1 MNPAGDGP
9 CHSPAGGVGVI
20 LPAMSTSLPVI
31 DLRLAGQGAAA
42 RSALA
47 RQLDL
52 ACSEFGFFYLVGH
65 AVDGRLADRLL
76 QLSREFFA
84 RDAAEKLRIHM
95 SRGGRAWRGYFPVGG
110 ELTSGQPDLKEGLY
124 FGTELDA
131 SDRRV
136 RAGTPMHGPNLFP
149 EVPQFRATVLDYM
162 SALEATGQQVLSL
175 LAEGLGLDADYFQR
189 RYTGD
194 PTVLFRIFRYPPDD
208 VARAGW
214 GVGAH
219 TDYGL
224 LTLLQ
229 QDAVGGLQILNR
241 DCWLDVPPLADSL
254 VCNVGDMLERLTNGR
269 YLSALHRA
277 KNLTM
282 RERLSMVLF
291 LDPAFDAKLEPLPG
305 VVPDSNQP
313 HTNVRWDRIDPHA
326 LQGTY
331 GEYLLSKVSKV
342 FPELAPTVR

>member
-1 MNPAGDGP
+1 
-9 CHSPAGGVGVI
+9 
-20 LPAMSTSLPVI
+20 MSTSLPVI
-31 DLRLAGQGAAA
+31 DLTVAKRGGEARAAVA
-42 RSALA
+42 RD
-47 RQLDL
+47 LDL

-65 AVDGRLADRLL
+65 DIAAQLTDGLFTRA
-76 QLSREFFA
+76 REFFA
-84 RDAAEKLRIHM
+84 RDQAEKMRIHM

-124 FGTELDA
+124 FGTEHD
-131 SDRRV
+131 DDDPRV
-136 RAGTPMHGPNLFP
+136 RAGTPMHGRNLFP
-149 EVPQFRATVLDYM
+149 DLPEFRANLLGYM
-162 SALEATGQQVLSL
+162 SALEAAGQQVLSL
-175 LAEGLGLDADYFQR
+175 MAEGLHLPGAYFMQQF
-189 RYTGD
+189 TAD
-194 PTVLFRIFRYPPDD
+194 PTVLFRIFRYPPDEA
-208 VARAGW
+208 AREGW

-229 QDAVGGLQILNR
+229 QDAVGGLQVLNR
-241 DCWLDVPPLADSL
+241 ERWLDIPPLADSL

-277 KNLTM
+277 KNLSA

-305 VVPDSNQP
+305 VVRDSLEP
-313 HTNVRWDRIDPHA
+313 HTNVRWDRFDPHA
-326 LQGTY
+326 MQGTY

-342 FPELAPTVR
+342 FPDLVPKVL

>member
-1 MNPAGDGP
+1 
-9 CHSPAGGVGVI
+9 
-20 LPAMSTSLPVI
+20 MSTSLPVI
-31 DLRLAGQGAAA
+31 DLSLAQRGVQA

-65 AVDGRLADRLL
+65 PVGARLTDGLLKLA
-76 QLSREFFA
+76 REFFA
-84 RDAAEKLRIHM
+84 SDEADKMQIHM

-110 ELTSGQPDLKEGLY
+110 ELTSGEPDLKEGLY
-124 FGTELDA
+124 FGTELDD

-136 RAGTPMHGPNLFP
+136 RAGTPMHGRNLFP
-149 EVPQFRATVLDYM
+149 DIPEFRATVLEYI
-162 SALEATGQQVLSL
+162 SALEAAGQQVLSL
-175 LAEGLGLDADYFQR
+175 MAEGLHLDTDYFQR
-189 RYTGD
+189 CYTAD
-194 PTVLFRIFRYPPDD
+194 PTVLFRIFRYPPDEA
-208 VARAGW
+208 AREGW

-229 QDAVGGLQILNR
+229 QDTVGGLQVLNR
-241 DCWLDVPPLADSL
+241 DRWLDVPPLPDSL
-254 VCNVGDMLERLTNGR
+254 VCNVGDMLERLTKGR

-277 KNLTM
+277 KNLSA

-291 LDPAFDAKLEPLPG
+291 LDPAFDAQLAPLPG
-305 VVPDSNQP
+305 VAPDSHRP

-331 GEYLLSKVSKV
+331 GEYLLSKVSNV
-342 FPELAPTVR
+342 FPELAPTVL

>member
-1 MNPAGDGP
+1 
-9 CHSPAGGVGVI
+9 
-20 LPAMSTSLPVI
+20 MSVSSCAASLPVI
-31 DLRLAGQGAAA
+31 DLHQGARAA
-42 RSALA
+42 RE
-47 RQLDL
+47 LDR

-65 AVDGRLADRLL
+65 DIDPALGERLL

-84 RDAAEKLRIHM
+84 RDEAEKLRIHM
-95 SRGGRAWRGYFPVGG
+95 SQGGRAWRGYFPVGG

-124 FGTELDA
+124 FGTELD
-131 SDRRV
+131 DDDPRV
-136 RAGTPMHGPNLFP
+136 RAGTPMHGRNLFP
-149 EVPQFRATVLDYM
+149 DVPEFRATVLDYM
-162 SALEATGQQVLSL
+162 SGLEAAGQQVLSL
-175 LAEGLGLDADYFQR
+175 LAQGLRLDADYFQR
-189 RYTGD
+189 HYTGD

-208 VARAGW
+208 VAREGW

-229 QDAVGGLQILNR
+229 QDTVGGLQVLNR
-241 DCWLDVPPLADSL
+241 ERWLDVPPLAGSL
-254 VCNVGDMLERLTNGR
+254 VCNVGDMLERLTQGR

-277 KNLTM
+277 KNLTD

-291 LDPAFDAKLEPLPG
+291 LDPAFDAKLQPLPG
-305 VVPDSNQP
+305 VAPHSDQP

-342 FPELAPTVR
+342 FPDLYARESDVARR

>member
-1 MNPAGDGP
+1 
-9 CHSPAGGVGVI
+9 
-20 LPAMSTSLPVI
+20 MSTSLPVI
-31 DLRLAGQGAAA
+31 DLSLA
-42 RSALA
+42 RSAVA

-65 AVDGRLADRLL
+65 EVGAPLTDELLALA
-76 QLSREFFA
+76 REFFA
-84 RDAAEKLRIHM
+84 RDRAEKMQIHM

-124 FGTELDA
+124 FGSELD
-131 SDRRV
+131 DDDPRV
-136 RAGTPMHGPNLFP
+136 RAGTPMHGRNLFP
-149 EVPQFRATVLDYM
+149 DVPQFRAHVLDYM
-162 SALEATGQQVLSL
+162 SALESVGQQLLSL
-175 LAEGLGLDADYFQR
+175 MAEGLHLQADYFQR
-189 RYTGD
+189 HFTAD
-194 PTVLFRIFRYPPDD
+194 PTVLFRIFRYPPDEA
-208 VARAGW
+208 ARAGW

-224 LTLLQ
+224 LTLLG
-229 QDAVGGLQILNR
+229 QDAVGGLQVLNR
-241 DCWLDVPPLADSL
+241 DRWLDVPPLAGSL

-277 KNLTM
+277 KNLSA
-282 RERLSMVLF
+282 RERLSLVLF

-305 VVPDSNQP
+305 VQPDSHQP

>member
-1 MNPAGDGP
+1 
-9 CHSPAGGVGVI
+9 
-20 LPAMSTSLPVI
+20 MSSSLPVI
-31 DLRLAGQGAAA
+31 DLSLARRGAEA

-47 RQLDL
+47 RELDR

-65 AVDGRLADRLL
+65 QIGSRLSDNLL
-76 QLSREFFA
+76 ALAREFFA
-84 RDAAEKLRIHM
+84 REPAEKMQIHM
-95 SRGGRAWRGYFPVGG
+95 SRGGRAWRGYFPLGG

-124 FGTELDA
+124 FGTELDD
-131 SDRRV
+131 SDPRV
-136 RAGTPMHGPNLFP
+136 RAGLPMHGRNLFP
-149 EVPQFRATVLDYM
+149 DEPHFRTTVLEYM
-162 SALEATGQQVLSL
+162 SALESVGQQVLSL
-175 LAEGLGLDADYFQR
+175 MAEGLHLDAQYFR
-189 RYTGD
+189 RQFTAD
-194 PTVLFRIFRYPPDD
+194 PTVLFRIFRYPPDQA
-208 VARAGW
+208 ARQGW

-229 QDAVGGLQILNR
+229 QDGVGGLQVLNR
-241 DCWLDVPPLADSL
+241 DRWLDVPPLADSL

-277 KNLTM
+277 KNLSA

-291 LDPAFDAKLEPLPG
+291 LDPSFDARLEPLPG
-305 VVPDSNQP
+305 VVPDTSQP

-326 LQGTY
+326 MQGTY

-342 FPELAPTVR
+342 FPELAPAVR

>member
-1 MNPAGDGP
+1 
-9 CHSPAGGVGVI
+9 
-20 LPAMSTSLPVI
+20 MSTSLPVI
-31 DLRLAGQGAAA
+31 DLSLA
-42 RSALA
+42 RSAVA

-65 AVDGRLADRLL
+65 EVGAPLTDGLLALA
-76 QLSREFFA
+76 REFFA
-84 RDAAEKLRIHM
+84 RDRAAKMQIHM

-124 FGTELDA
+124 FGTELD
-131 SDRRV
+131 DDDPRV
-136 RAGTPMHGPNLFP
+136 RAGTPMHGRNLFP
-149 EVPQFRATVLDYM
+149 DVPQFRAHVLDYM
-162 SALEATGQQVLSL
+162 SALERVGQQLLSL
-175 LAEGLGLDADYFQR
+175 MAEGLHLEADYFQR
-189 RYTGD
+189 HFTAD
-194 PTVLFRIFRYPPDD
+194 PTVLFRIFRYPPDEA
-208 VARAGW
+208 AREGW

-224 LTLLQ
+224 LTLLE

-241 DCWLDVPPLADSL
+241 DRWLDVPPLADSL

-277 KNLTM
+277 KNLSA

-305 VVPDSNQP
+305 VKPDSHLP

-326 LQGTY
+326 MQGTY

>member
-1 MNPAGDGP
+1 MTA
-9 CHSPAGGVGVI
+9 
-20 LPAMSTSLPVI
+20 SLPII
-31 DLRLAGQGAAA
+31 DLRLARNGSQA
-42 RSALA
+42 RLALA

-65 AVDGRLADRLL
+65 EVATPLGDRLL
-76 QLSREFFA
+76 RLAREFFA
-84 RDAAEKLRIHM
+84 RDEADKMQIHM

-124 FGTELDA
+124 FGTELDD
-131 SDRRV
+131 SDPRV
-136 RAGTPMHGPNLFP
+136 RAGMPMHGRNLFP
-149 EVPQFRATVLDYM
+149 NMPRFRASVLDYM
-162 SALEATGQQVLSL
+162 SALENVGQQVLSL
-175 LAEGLGLDADYFQR
+175 MAEGLRLDADYFR
-189 RYTGD
+189 RQFTAD
-194 PTVLFRIFRYPPDD
+194 PTVLFRIFRYPPDEA
-208 VARAGW
+208 AREGW

-229 QDAVGGLQILNR
+229 QDVVGGLQVLNR
-241 DCWLDVPPLADSL
+241 DRWLDVPPLADSL

-277 KNLTM
+277 KNLSA

-291 LDPAFDAKLEPLPG
+291 LDPSFDAKLEPLPG
-305 VVPDSNQP
+305 VVPDTSQP

-326 LQGTY
+326 MQGTY

-342 FPELAPTVR
+342 FPKLAPAVR

>member
-1 MNPAGDGP
+1 
-9 CHSPAGGVGVI
+9 
-20 LPAMSTSLPVI
+20 MSTSLPVV
-31 DLRLAGQGAAA
+31 DLRLARQGVEA

-65 AVDGRLADRLL
+65 GIDAGLTKRLL
-76 QLSREFFA
+76 DLSREFFA
-84 RDAAEKLRIHM
+84 RDPAEKNRIHM

-124 FGTELDA
+124 FGTELDD
-131 SDRRV
+131 SDPRV
-136 RAGTPMHGPNLFP
+136 RAGMPMHGPNLFP
-149 EVPQFRATVLDYM
+149 EVPEFRATVLDYM
-162 SALEATGQQVLSL
+162 SALEASGQHVLSL
-175 LAEGLGLDADYFQR
+175 LAEGLRLDAHYFQR
-189 RYTGD
+189 CFTAA
-194 PTVLFRIFRYPPDD
+194 PTVLFRIFRYPPDEA
-208 VARAGW
+208 ARAGW

-229 QDAVGGLQILNR
+229 QDAVGGLQVLNR
-241 DCWLDVPPLADSL
+241 DRWLDVPPLAGSL

-277 KNLTM
+277 KNLSA

-305 VVPDSNQP
+305 VAPDSSQP

-326 LQGTY
+326 MAGTY
-331 GEYLLSKVSKV
+331 GEYLLGKVSKV

>member
-1 MNPAGDGP
+1 M
-9 CHSPAGGVGVI
+9 
-20 LPAMSTSLPVI
+20 LPRMSTALPVI
-31 DLRLAGQGAAA
+31 DLGLARQGPTA
-42 RSALA
+42 RTALA

-65 AVDGRLADRLL
+65 GVSARLSDE
-76 QLSREFFA
+76 LSALAREFFA
-84 RDAAEKLRIHM
+84 RDQASKMQIHM

-124 FGTELDA
+124 FGTELD
-131 SDRRV
+131 DTHPLV
-136 RAGTPMHGPNLFP
+136 RAGTPMHGRNLFP
-149 EVPQFRATVLDYM
+149 DVPQFRTSVLEYM
-162 SALEATGQQVLSL
+162 SALESAGQQVLSL
-175 LAEGLGLDADYFQR
+175 MAEGLGLDGDYFR
-189 RYTGD
+189 RQFTAE
-194 PTVLFRIFRYPPDD
+194 PTVLFSIFRYPPDQA
-208 VARAGW
+208 ARAGW

-224 LTLLQ
+224 LTLLE
-229 QDAVGGLQILNR
+229 QDSVGGLQVLNR
-241 DCWLDVPPLADSL
+241 DRWLDVPPLAGSL

-277 KNLTM
+277 KNLSA

-291 LDPAFDAKLEPLPG
+291 LDPSFDAKLEPLPG
-305 VVPDSNQP
+305 VNPDSTQP

-326 LQGTY
+326 MQGTY

-342 FPELAPTVR
+342 FPELAPAVR

>member
-1 MNPAGDGP
+1 
-9 CHSPAGGVGVI
+9 
-20 LPAMSTSLPVI
+20 MSTSLPVI
-31 DLRLAGQGAAA
+31 DLSLAKRGGEG

-47 RQLDL
+47 GQLDH

-65 AVDGRLADRLL
+65 EVDAPLTDRLL
-76 QLSREFFA
+76 TLARAFFA
-84 RDAAEKLRIHM
+84 REQAEKMRIHM

-124 FGTELDA
+124 FGTELDD
-131 SDRRV
+131 SDPRV
-136 RAGTPMHGPNLFP
+136 RAGTPMHGRNLFP
-149 EVPQFRATVLDYM
+149 DEPHFRATVLEYM
-162 SALEATGQQVLSL
+162 KALESAGQQLLSL
-175 LAEGLGLDADYFQR
+175 MAEGLRLDRDYFR
-189 RYTGD
+189 RQFTAD
-194 PTVLFRIFRYPPDD
+194 PTVLFRIFRYPPDEA
-208 VARAGW
+208 AREGW

-229 QDAVGGLQILNR
+229 QDAVGGLQVLNR
-241 DCWLDVPPLADSL
+241 DHWLDVPPLAGSL

-277 KNLTM
+277 KNLSA

-291 LDPAFDAKLEPLPG
+291 LDPSFEAKLEPLPG
-305 VVPDSNQP
+305 VVPDTTQP
-313 HTNVRWDRIDPHA
+313 HTNVRWDRIDPHRM
-326 LQGTY
+326 QGTY

-342 FPELAPTVR
+342 FPELAPAVRR